1 MDNSGNLKALSED
14 EASAADVEAID
25 FEEAIKD
32 SPLAEAGGLDS
43 LFIAA
48 GKTAEADGDAQAVRV
63 FRLLGGVCS
72 FHFKPS
78 DPAEPFGS
86 MFSNGQNRSPIP
98 SDYRN
103 DQASAALTAALKKA
117 KHPGLRARLADTL
130 WLNDKKN
137 RSAAEAAISG
147 YIDCASGLI
156 EGALKPRFG
165 KEAEFP
171 YEGIDLLR
179 RALRIARNISGR
191 GDLPANVVD
200 GAKAMLAATTADLGC
215 WLSTA
220 KLCFQYDI
228 FEPLTIAVAAEQY
241 ATTSADKDPTLLQ
254 RVWQL
259 AAAGYKEAKDQDNA
273 TRCEIEAAEQLVRMA
288 RQMNGMASASWLMD
302 AINTFRRIRGTR
314 ERRKILEAE
323 LRESQKDALDQMGS
337 VSHRVD
343 LTELVEAT
351 LSEFEG
357 LSLGIKL
364 GLLADLARSRPMED
378 LKKEA
383 LKISRSSPL
392 SSLFGTTRVDA
403 EGKVIFRSPGGNLDG
418 NEDEQALRHTISR
431 NQGPYRQ
438 TMIAGQFEPVRR
450 HIASLYALEERH
462 FMPIVSH
469 SPFVPPENEYIFALG
484 FARMMQGDAVS
495 ATHILLPQ
503 LENSLRYVLK
513 QVGTDP
519 SMIQSDLIQEDRSIS
534 ALLSD
539 HRDLLGKLL
548 SEPVID
554 EIDLIFHDRAGPAL
568 RHEMAHGKITTDH
581 CFSYEAK
588 YACWFIYRLTC
599 MRLFEHWN
607 DHIVPA
613 IEREI

>member
-1 MDNSGNLKALSED
+1 MADSAKLETASQD
-14 EASAADVEAID
+14 EASAADIEAVD
-25 FEEAIKD
+25 FEEAIKG
-32 SPLAEAGGLDS
+32 SSLAEAGSLDS
-43 LFIAA
+43 LFFAA
-48 GKTAEADGDAQAVRV
+48 AKSAETNGDARALRV

-86 MFSNGQNRSPIP
+86 MICFGQSRSPIP

-103 DQASAALTAALKKA
+103 DQAAAALAAALEKA
-117 KHPGLRARLADTL
+117 KHPGLKARLADTL

-137 RSAAEAAISG
+137 RSAAESAITG

-156 EGALKPRFG
+156 AGTLDPRFR

-171 YEGIDLLR
+171 FEAIDLLR
-179 RALRIARNISGR
+179 RALRIARAISGR
-191 GDLPANVVD
+191 ADLPANVVD
-200 GAKAMLAATTADLGC
+200 SANATLAAATVDLSS
-215 WLSTA
+215 WRSMA
-220 KLCFQYDI
+220 KLCFQYGI
-228 FEPLTIAVAAEQY
+228 IEPLALAATAEQY
-241 ATTSADKDPTLLQ
+241 ATNNPDKDPTLLQ
-254 RVWQL
+254 RVWEL
-259 AAAGYKEAKDQDNA
+259 SAAGYREAKDQANA

-302 AINTFRRIRGTR
+302 AINTFRRIPGTK
-314 ERRKILEAE
+314 ERRKVLEAE
-323 LRESQKDALDQMGS
+323 LRESQKDALDQMAS
-337 VSHRVD
+337 FSHRVD
-343 LTELVEAT
+343 LSDLVEAT
-351 LSEFEG
+351 LAEFEG
-357 LSLGIKL
+357 LPLSIQL
-364 GLLADLARSRPMED
+364 GLLADLARSTPMEK

-383 LKISRSSPL
+383 LEISRASPL

-418 NEDEQALRHTISR
+418 NEDEQALRHTICR
-431 NQGPYRQ
+431 NQGPHRQ

-450 HIASLYALEERH
+450 HIASAYALEERH
-462 FMPIVSH
+462 FIPIVAH

-484 FARMMQGDAVS
+484 FARLMQGDFVS
-495 ATHILLPQ
+495 AAHILLPQ

-548 SEPVID
+548 SIPVVD
-554 EIDLIFHDRAGPAL
+554 EIDLLFHDRAGPAL
-568 RHEMAHGKITTDH
+568 RHEMAHGKLTTAL
-581 CFSYEAK
+581 CFSHDTK

-599 MRLFEHWN
+599 MRLFEYW
-607 DHIVPA
+607 DTHIAPA
-613 IEREI
+613 IDLET